1 MFRRL
6 LGVAALIAVVAV
18 PVSAQG
24 VGYMQVDEI
33 IARNFA
39 AMGGIDK
46 LKAVS
51 SIRMTGKMLVGP
63 GMEAPIVIETKRP
76 KSLRVDISIQGM
88 TIVQAFDGT
97 AGWMLNPMSGRSTA
111 EALPSEMTK
120 MVEEQADMDG
130 PLMDY
135 KAKGHTAELVG
146 KETAEGTECYKIK
159 LTEKDGD
166 ITWYYFDTETF
177 LGVKQDAKRTLRG
190 GEVETETII
199 GGWKDVAGVMYPHS
213 IDAGQKGSPQRQ
225 KMTVEKIDVNVP
237 IDDAR
242 FKMPKA
248 Q

>member
-1 MFRRL
+1 MLRRF
-6 LGVAALIAVVAV
+6 LGVAALVAVVVV
-18 PVSAQG
+18 PASAQN
-24 VGYMQVDEI
+24 VDEI
-33 IARNFA
+33 IAKSFA

-51 SIRMTGKMLVGP
+51 TVRMTGKMLVGP

-76 KSLRVDISIQGM
+76 KSLRVDISMQGM

-97 AGWMLNPMSGRSTA
+97 TGWLLNPMSGKTTA
-111 EALPSEMTK
+111 EPLPSEMTK

-130 PLMDY
+130 ALMDY

-146 KETAEGTECYKIK
+146 KEMAEGTECYKIK

-166 ITWYYFDTETF
+166 VTWYYFDIETF
-177 LGVKQDAKRTLRG
+177 LGVKQDAKRTMRG
-190 GEVETETII
+190 TEVETETIM
-199 GGWKDVAGVMYPHS
+199 GGWKAVDGVMYPHS

-225 KMTVEKIDVNVP
+225 KMTVEKIEVNVP

>member
-1 MFRRL
+1 MLRRF
-6 LGVAALIAVVAV
+6 LGVAALVAVVVV
-18 PVSAQG
+18 PASAQN
-24 VGYMQVDEI
+24 VDEI
-33 IARNFA
+33 IAKNFA

-51 SIRMTGKMLVGP
+51 SVRMTGKMLAGP
-63 GMEAPIVIETKRP
+63 GMEVPIVIETKRP

-88 TIVQAFDGT
+88 TVVQAFDGT
-97 AGWMLNPMSGRSTA
+97 DGWILNPMSGRSTA

-166 ITWYYFDTETF
+166 VTWYYFDTETF

-190 GEVETETII
+190 TEVETETII
-199 GGWKDVAGVMYPHS
+199 GNWKAVEGVMYPHS
-213 IDAGQKGSPQRQ
+213 VDAGQKGSPQRQ
-225 KMTVEKIDVNVP
+225 KMTIEKIEVNVP

-242 FKMPKA
+242 FKMPKT